1 MIDRD
6 RLRRLERRAT
16 VLLRSAAVRRIG
28 LVLGLLAIVALI
40 ARLAGDREEAV
51 AAVRAIGPGGILL
64 ALAAMSVWQVA
75 PIAIAR
81 RFGTPDAAGVWA
93 RAQLLKYVPVPASA
107 VAGFVGSSVRAGA
120 GTRASVGAMVRQT
133 GALALG
139 AGTLGLWAVGRW
151 AAAVGGPLAWGVL
164 VGAVLVF
171 VAAWALAL
179 RDRDWRIAGATS
191 TAGWAVAGLGY
202 GFGLGGEEA
211 LLVGSAVLASW
222 VAGQIIVP
230 VPAGLGVRELTLVV
244 LVQHAVGLETA
255 LVVALVARLVHT
267 VADVLMASVVL
278 ARRRG
283 VPPVPPASPMESVDR
298 TDGAVDP
305 ATDVSD
311 RSVDSGR
318 D

>member
-1 MIDRD
+1 MIDREG
-6 RLRRLERRAT
+6 LRRLERRAT
-16 VLLRSAAVRRIG
+16 VLLRSTAVRRIG
-28 LVLGLLAIVALI
+28 LVLGVLAIVALV
-40 ARLAGDREEAV
+40 ARLVQDRADAA
-51 AAVRAIGPGGILL
+51 AAVEEIGLVGILV
-64 ALAAMSVWQVA
+64 ALAAMSAWQVA

-139 AGTLGLWAVGRW
+139 AGTLGLWSVVRW
-151 AAAVGGPLAWGVL
+151 STVTASALGPVVLAGAAVAL
-164 VGAVLVF
+164 

-179 RDRDWRIAGATS
+179 RDRDWRIAGVVA

-202 GFGLGGEEA
+202 GLGLGGEEP

-222 VAGQIIVP
+222 VAGQIVVP
-230 VPAGLGVRELTLVV
+230 VPAGLGVREFTLVV
-244 LVQHAVGLETA
+244 LVQQAVGLETA
-255 LVVALVARLVHT
+255 LVIALMARLVHT

-283 VPPVPPASPMESVDR
+283 TASAPPVE
-298 TDGAVDP
+298 
-305 ATDVSD
+305 
-311 RSVDSGR
+311 SGR